1 MTVKAILIPKV
12 PIRMAFDRLFQFFNA
27 VDLSFLNTK
36 KVMQKIRIF
45 KTFTIFNSK
54 QYTMKEILSINPKT
68 SGVLK
73 LRVKERFVSLKSIS

>member
-36 KVMQKIRIF
+36 KVMQNKIF
-45 KTFTIFNSK
+45 EAFTIFNSK